1 MKKTQQRFIYWPY
14 NVRKLGCVAI
24 IIPYDT
30 PVTWIRDWWA
40 PQRDFLRHI
49 PHIRMSIHNCLVPRL
64 NLFWHCND
72 INIQGQSRSCYCHC
86 LPFAQAL
93 HQEVFVLLLS
103 CIPPSGLS
111 IHQFYTPVHRKRRIK
126 VPLHLS
132 VDSSILPKKILIC
145 VPFSRLRWRLGR
157 WYGFWWER
165 RRGRLVV
172 ANRV

>member
-132 VDSSILPKKILIC
+132 EDSSILPKNFNLCSLFPTTLKTWEMVRILVRTKEGKI
-145 VPFSRLRWRLGR
+145 SRR
-157 WYGFWWER
+157 
-165 RRGRLVV
+165 
-172 ANRV
+172 